1 MANLSEWLG
10 VASAQTSTAPRVQPG
25 WLALLEEPT
34 AFREAMPFGMAEMEP
49 ELAAAPEPALPDPA
63 EDAFARAY
71 AEGLAAGRAMAEAE
85 ADAAATRQRAL
96 RLALRA
102 LDEVAQGVL
111 ADDLA
116 ATVIALCD
124 GALAGCALDRDALLA
139 RCHAAAQRIGGAAE
153 NLTLH
158 CHPDDLALL
167 DAAALGGWQ
176 VAADSTLERGTVLV
190 EGPDGAVSDGPAEW
204 RRAIAAAVRG

>member
-1 MANLSEWLG
+1 MD
-10 VASAQTSTAPRVQPG
+10 APPPYVPRPQPG

-34 AFREAMPFGMAEMEP
+34 AFREAMPFGMAAMEHEP
-49 ELAAAPEPALPDPA
+49 MSAAEPDAPDPA
-63 EDAFARAY
+63 QDALARAY

-102 LDEVAQGVL
+102 LDETAQGVL

-124 GALAGCALDRDALLA
+124 AALAGCALDRDALLA

-153 NLTLH
+153 SLTLH

-176 VAADSTLERGTVLV
+176 VAGDTTLERGTVLV

>member
-1 MANLSEWLG
+1 MANSSEWLG
-10 VASAQTSTAPRVQPG
+10 VASAPIRPQPG

-34 AFREAMPFGMAEMEP
+34 AFREAMPFGMAEV
-49 ELAAAPEPALPDPA
+49 EPALAPAPKQDLPDPA
-63 EDAFARAY
+63 DDALARAY
-71 AEGLAAGRAMAEAE
+71 AEGLEAGRAMAEAE

-96 RLALRA
+96 RLTFRA
-102 LDEVAQGVL
+102 LDEAAQGVL

-124 GALAGCALDRDALLA
+124 AALAGCALDRDALLA
-139 RCHAAAQRIGGAAE
+139 RCHVAAQRIGGAAE
-153 NLTLH
+153 SLTLH

-176 VAADSTLERGTVLV
+176 VVPDAALERGTVLV

-204 RRAIAAAVRG
+204 RRAIAAALRG